1 MLEDVRFYFHPVM
14 NIRAACQKGQT
25 DLQPGFKFNVGWLAS
40 SEDQQIVVWL
50 AVAEKKKQF
59 VFVLW
64 FHGLNF
70 GVLHSPEV
78 QDIERHCGPVRHWVA
93 ALLRRLESI

>member
-1 MLEDVRFYFHPVM
+1 MVR
-14 NIRAACQKGQT
+14 
-25 DLQPGFKFNVGWLAS
+25 
-40 SEDQQIVVWL
+40 L